1 MLKRGFFR
9 RTETQLFPANMTTP
23 PRSLKLLMLH
33 GYTQSG
39 HLFEIKTKA
48 LKKSL
53 EKAFPAAPKPGYL
66 PEYPGGIELH
76 YPTGP
81 LKLSYSDIPGNPSD
95 LDAEGGEK
103 EDPEAYGWWRRKDM
117 PQGEDRLVY
126 EGLETGLQTI
136 AECIKSSGPFDG
148 VLGFSQGGAATALV
162 ASLLE
167 EGRREAFQAAE
178 SKGGMQFPTSFLAE
192 NGSETIQPPMK
203 FAVSYSGFAA
213 LPSDL
218 YQAFY
223 EPRIATP
230 MCHFIGSVDTVISE
244 ERCLLLADTCEGG
257 REGVV
262 GKFPRVVYHPGGHF
276 LPSSQKPYVAA
287 LVAFI
292 RETVQ
297 GGGAT
302 GKEEER
308 AEDMDM
314 PF

>member
-1 MLKRGFFR
+1 
-9 RTETQLFPANMTTP
+9 
-23 PRSLKLLMLH
+23 MLH

-53 EKAFPAAPKPGYL
+53 EKAFPASPKPGYL

-81 LKLSYSDIPGNPSD
+81 LRLSYSDIPGNPAD
-95 LDAEGGEK
+95 FDADGAEK

-117 PQGEDRLVY
+117 PQGQDQLVY
-126 EGLETGLQTI
+126 DGLETGLQTVVD
-136 AECIKSSGPFDG
+136 CIKADGPFDG
-148 VLGFSQGGAATALV
+148 VLGFSQGAAATALV

-167 EGRREAFQAAE
+167 DGRIEAFKAAE
-178 SKGGMQFPTSFLAE
+178 KKGGMSFPTSFLGE
-192 NGSETIQPPMK
+192 NGGGTVQPPMK

-223 EPRIATP
+223 EPKVQTP

-257 REGVV
+257 RDGVV
-262 GKFPRVVYHPGGHF
+262 GKLPRVVYHPGGHF

-297 GGGAT
+297 GGAGSK
-302 GKEEER
+302 KEEER

>member
-1 MLKRGFFR
+1 MATSNG
-9 RTETQLFPANMTTP
+9 TSP
-23 PRSLKLLMLH
+23 PRALKLLMLH

-53 EKAFPAAPKPGYL
+53 EKAFPAAPKAGSL

-81 LKLSYSDIPGNPSD
+81 LKLSYADIPGNPSD
-95 LDAEGGEK
+95 FDGDNAAK
-103 EDPEAYGWWRRKDM
+103 DDPEAYGWWRRKDM
-117 PQGEDRLVY
+117 PKGQDQLVY

-136 AECIKSSGPFDG
+136 ADCIKANGPFDG
-148 VLGFSQGGAATALV
+148 VLGFSQGAAATALV
-162 ASLLE
+162 AALLE
-167 EGRREAFQAAE
+167 DGRQQAFKAAE
-178 SKGGMQFPTSFLAE
+178 QKGGMPFPTSFLGA
-192 NGSETIQPPMK
+192 NGDEILQPPMK

-223 EPRIATP
+223 EPKISTP

-257 REGVV
+257 RNGVV
-262 GKFPRVVYHPGGHF
+262 GKLPRVVYHPGGHF

-297 GGGAT
+297 GGGINK
-302 GKEEER
+302 KEEEK